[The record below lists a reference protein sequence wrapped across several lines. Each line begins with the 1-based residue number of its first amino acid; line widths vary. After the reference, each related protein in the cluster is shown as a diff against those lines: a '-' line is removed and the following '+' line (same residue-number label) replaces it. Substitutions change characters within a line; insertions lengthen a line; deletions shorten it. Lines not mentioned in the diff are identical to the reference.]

1 MRGRETG
8 TGASCKSLLCQCTRC
23 LARRPPPF
31 PGPFLP
37 LQRCSAVTAS
47 AAQKTS
53 LSHRCD
59 RDGVAEQRAHGS
71 SRWASPRE
79 VGIQSPR
86 NVRQSRLPGST
97 WRHSIVWQKT
107 KNSVCESAAQG
118 TLSKA
123 KFWPLG
129 RKSAATVEPRA
140 SSEAVAGALSAIE
153 NLANCQN
160 RKKSI
165 NEKDKF

>member
-97 WRHSIVWQKT
+97 WRHSIVWQKN
-107 KNSVCESAAQG
+107 KKQCLRISSPRNPFQSQVLAFGPQKCSDSRAESLQRSSRRCSQCHRE
-118 TLSKA
+118 LSKLP
-123 KFWPLG
+123 KP
-129 RKSAATVEPRA
+129 K
-140 SSEAVAGALSAIE
+140 
-153 NLANCQN
+153 
-160 RKKSI
+160 
-165 NEKDKF
+165 EKH